1 MPEPVSLGPL
11 LVSIRILAF
20 AVSLTVAMWVGSRL
34 AVRLG
39 LDASRTR
46 LMVGGSVLAGLVA
59 ARLVYVALYWDI
71 YASVPWTA
79 LYLWQ
84 PGYLPVAGLVAGAL
98 YLLYRLRLLRGGQR
112 LRCLRAASGGIATGA
127 VLLAA
132 SLLAMSPLSH
142 GTALRAGD
150 KVPDFSL
157 IDLSGKPVAL
167 SDLAGKGIVL
177 NFWATWCPPCRREM
191 PLLESAWNEYRDRNV
206 VIVGVA
212 LGQSR
217 DTVRPFTDSMGVS
230 YPIWTDPDPGANN
243 GDDSNEVFDWFD
255 SRGLPTTIFIRPD
268 GVIDQAHLGQLT
280 RGLLLQEIPRLIP

>member
-20 AVSLTVAMWVGSRL
+20 AFSLAAAMWVGSRL
-34 AVRLG
+34 AARLG

-46 LMVGGSVLAGLVA
+46 LIVGGSVLTGLVA

-71 YASVPWTA
+71 YASAPWTA

-98 YLLYRLRLLRGGQR
+98 YLLYRLRPLGNGQR

-127 VLLAA
+127 VVLAG
-132 SLLAMSPLSH
+132 SLLAMAPLSH

-217 DTVRPFTDSMGVS
+217 DTVRPFADSMGVS

-255 SRGLPTTIFIRPD
+255 SAGLPTTIFIRPD
-268 GVIDQAHLGQLT
+268 GVIDKAHLGQLT
-280 RGLLLQEIPRLIP
+280 RGLLLREIRRLIP